1 MTNDLEMQQF
11 LFDLQGYL
19 VIEDAL
25 SEPEVEALR
34 ETIDA
39 QAPESP
45 GGLRRF
51 GGAAGAAGDVPGFL
65 AWGQPFC
72 DLLDHEAILPIL
84 RLRLGDC
91 FRLERIYGLHAVA
104 PAKGQSLHADYGVNA
119 LHVDSRS
126 GEYFPQRDH
135 RMLNGFVVVA
145 WSLAD
150 AGPET
155 GGFCCIPGS
164 HKSSFKVPQ
173 SVKDDPYDAP
183 CVVSPPTPAGSVVLF
198 SEALM
203 HGTSP
208 WKGKHERWTL
218 LYKYCVSNLTWSNE
232 RVPVPD
238 NVELSERQR
247 LLFHEPGD
255 PHRFFPSLFAE
266 GD

>member
-1 MTNDLEMQQF
+1 MNEEEEF

-19 VIEDAL
+19 VIEDCL
-25 SEPEVEALR
+25 SSSQVGTLR
-34 ETIDA
+34 QMIDA
-39 QAPESP
+39 HLPESP
-45 GGLRRF
+45 SGLRRF
-51 GGAAGAAGDVPGFL
+51 GSAAGAAGDGAGFL
-65 AWGQPFC
+65 DWGKPFC
-72 DLLDHEAILPIL
+72 DLLDHEAIMPIL

-91 FRLERIYGLHAVA
+91 FRLERIYGLHAVS

-119 LHVDSRS
+119 LNVDSRP

-173 SVKDDPYDAP
+173 SIKDDPYDAP

-208 WKGKHERWTL
+208 WKAEHQRWTL
-218 LYKYCVSNLTWSNE
+218 LYKYCISNLTWSNQL
-232 RVPVPD
+232 VQLPD
-238 NVELSERQR
+238 KAELSNRQR
-247 LLFHEPGD
+247 KLFHEPGD
-255 PHRFFPSLFAE
+255 PYRFFPSLFAE
-266 GD
+266 EG